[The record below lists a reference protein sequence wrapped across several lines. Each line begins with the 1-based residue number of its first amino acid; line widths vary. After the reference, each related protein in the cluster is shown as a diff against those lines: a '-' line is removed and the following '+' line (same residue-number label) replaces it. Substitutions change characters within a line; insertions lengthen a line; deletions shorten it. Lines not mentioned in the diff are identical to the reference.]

1 MKYLKYHLYDLDKFN
16 EIYISDIL
24 SNNIKYIC
32 EKEGVICYINYNKER
47 YLKLTKD
54 IDIERVL
61 KIFLNKKYEKYE
73 NVYITTY

>member
-1 MKYLKYHLYDLDKFN
+1 MKYHLYDLDKFN

-32 EKEGVICYINYNKER
+32 EKEGVICYMNYNKEI

-54 IDIERVL
+54 IDIEQVL